1 MDNIYLQGS
10 DSVERGGNSMRQA
23 AQDMQQAAT
32 NIEGALER
40 HQRFMDDWLERY
52 QQMLVADAVNSGR
65 A

>member
-1 MDNIYLQGS
+1 MDNVYLLGS
-10 DSVERGGNSMRQA
+10 DAVERGGNSIRNA
-23 AQDMQQAAT
+23 ADDMTRAAA

-40 HQRFMDDWLERY
+40 HQRFMDDWLDRY